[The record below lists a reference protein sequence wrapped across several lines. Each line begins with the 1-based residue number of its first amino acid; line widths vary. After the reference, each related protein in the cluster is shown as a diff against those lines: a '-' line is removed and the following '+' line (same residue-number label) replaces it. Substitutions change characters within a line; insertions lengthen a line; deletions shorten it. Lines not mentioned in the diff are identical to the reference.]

1 VSRPPLPQAETND
14 PLVRSLR
21 ETCANFSD
29 AAEDANFIARPFL
42 VLLAELLCR
51 IFGKIED
58 LVVLWR
64 AGLIPPPAPKPA
76 SAERPRTP
84 KIRHAKRRTRA
95 NRRTPRLR
103 PIRARRPQTRAR
115 TYPIERTRIPAR
127 KPAPTRRIDRYP
139 KPNPP
144 GIAANPNRIFTP
156 IMLRY
161 QNN

>member
-1 VSRPPLPQAETND
+1 M
-14 PLVRSLR
+14 R
-21 ETCANFSD
+21 ETCAHVSD
-29 AAEDANFIARPFL
+29 AAEDANFLARPFL

-76 SAERPRTP
+76 SAERPRTA

-95 NRRTPRLR
+95 NRRTPVLR
-103 PIRARRPQTRAR
+103 PRLGAQPRGRAATHPTAIDRGPTRP
-115 TYPIERTRIPAR
+115 R

-139 KPNPP
+139 KPGINSAFSPP
-144 GIAANPNRIFTP
+144 
-156 IMLRY
+156 LSHV
-161 QNN
+161 